1 MAGVHGER
9 FYGYVDRVP
18 GLGYVATQFF
28 HFNFVP
34 VFPLGS
40 YVVPEA
46 VAAAFAV
53 PRRIPMNLKSVLVG
67 YFRGWVGLATI
78 VLFAV
83 CGIQSIESIQDTKP
97 GDAMTALAVAVA
109 AVAYAAVWWAM
120 IGSHKSWIL
129 AWLLV
134 LAATGGY
141 FAWDAANPLPPK
153 PDNPFKAPVARGH
166 RHRADL
172 PDLFLYANG
181 CLFAL
186 TALRAFDR
194 AGRGRAYELGDILG
208 VDEERIN
215 ELLDGGREPTA
226 DDEPRA

>member
-9 FYGYVDRVP
+9 LYGYVDRVP

-34 VFPLGS
+34 IFPMGS
-40 YVVPEA
+40 YAVPEVVTA
-46 VAAAFAV
+46 PLVT
-53 PRRIPMNLKSVLVG
+53 PRRIPLNLKSVLVG

-83 CGIQSIESIQDTKP
+83 CGIQSLEAILDAKP
-97 GDAMTALAVAVA
+97 GDALAALAIGVGV
-109 AVAYAAVWWAM
+109 VAYAAVWWAM
-120 IGSHKSWIL
+120 IASHKSWL
-129 AWLLV
+129 VAWLVV
-134 LAATGGY
+134 LAASGGY
-141 FAWDAANPLPPK
+141 FAWDAANPPPPK
-153 PDNPFKAPVARGH
+153 PDNPFKAQLRPGQRN
-166 RHRADL
+166 RADL

-186 TALRAFDR
+186 AALRAFDR
-194 AGRGRAYELGDILG
+194 AGRGRAYELGDLLG
-208 VDEERIN
+208 ADEERIT
-215 ELLDGGREPTA
+215 ELLDGGREPAA